1 MYDGKDGTL
10 LNQGFDSST
19 QGLTNNQEEYNAVI
33 AALENLAIMFPDATK
48 EDKVFI
54 KTDSELVVKQLT
66 GVYKIRKPHLKPLA
80 KRIKELIQASPM
92 TIGIQH
98 VYREQNSDADSLARQ
113 GLSAANLE

>member
-1 MYDGKDGTL
+1 
-10 LNQGFDSST
+10 
-19 QGLTNNQEEYNAVI
+19 
-33 AALENLAIMFPDATK
+33 MFPDATK